1 MMFAFC
7 ASSWAQ
13 TATVTGTVVDA
24 EGPLI
29 GASVFVKGT
38 QTGAA
43 TDFDGNFTLTNVDPA
58 TAVLEVTYVGYN
70 PKTVKLDG
78 RTEGVEIFME
88 ANSNIMDDVVVIGYG
103 TQKRANLT
111 GAMSSVDAKAI
122 ERLPVAN
129 VGEAIVGRMPGVQV
143 TTADGS
149 PDAEVTVRIRGG
161 GSITQSNQ
169 PLVLIDGFEGSLN
182 DVPPTDIED
191 IQVLKDAAATAI
203 YGARGANGVVLV
215 TTKKPT
221 DGKVAVNINAYV
233 KTSELSHKMD
243 VLDPYS
249 FIRANYE
256 RAGGDSSRRNTFA
269 NNFGQPY
276 EFYIYEGYKGTDWQD
291 EIFST
296 HPVSS
301 AVDANINGGNDRFK
315 YKLSY
320 MHQDQPSV
328 MPDNGLIQNN
338 LNLTLNLKLW
348 DFLSVEYRTRYMNKT
363 LQGRGTEG
371 ISLLTAM
378 IEQPTYGLQDFTSQP
393 DNGLILDE
401 DDYTERYKYD
411 PLETNRRFYRNRYS
425 TLWNMGG
432 ALNWTIIKG
441 MTIRN
446 EFVYEDFSE
455 RDRRFNAAESNSA
468 SRTYGPN
475 LTQTDKTRNRWQLT
489 NTWNY
494 NFRLNDIHDV
504 TVMLGQEMKH
514 EQTKQ
519 KYIYLGYFPEN
530 IDAEKAFDNFALGQ
544 TLAATSSSPSAIR
557 TLSFFGRANYGF
569 DDRYLATLTLR
580 ADGSSKF
587 ARGHRWGYFPALA
600 LAWRLSNEK
609 FLRDYT
615 WITNLKLRASIGM
628 SGNDRIDSDLYLKL
642 YKLGD
647 VSKSAGWGEK
657 GSYYYEFASKYPV
670 NPDIKWETTIT
681 RNLGLDFAF
690 LNGKIDGSF
699 DVYWNT
705 TKDLLLETILPGD
718 TGFTSMMTNVGQ
730 TSNKGFEVN
739 LNAWVFENKDWTVGL
754 NFNIGLNRGK
764 IDKLNQGENE
774 IIREADVDNYAFG
787 TFRHQVGQSIGNIY
801 GFVNDGMYTLDDF
814 DITQDSKGHYVYTL
828 KEGVVDS
835 KILSEA
841 QPGTPKFKKFT
852 ELTDDDYKK
861 DENGN
866 FVLDENGNRI
876 AMPVLNVD
884 DRQIIGNTTPD
895 FSGGFGVNVKYRD
908 FDLAA
913 QFNFMVG
920 FDVININKMKLSTV
934 NSSKTVYQNLTGDF
948 ANMWLNFDAQGTNV
962 KQDAPD
968 ALRQMNANA
977 TMWNP
982 TNITKTFVSTYC
994 VEDGSF
1000 MRLQNLTL
1008 GYTIPAKLTNKIGMT
1023 RCRFYATGYNLFT
1036 FTKYKGYDPEVNI
1049 GEGLSPN
1056 QDYNMYPRS
1065 RSYTFG
1071 VQVSF

>member
-1 MMFAFC
+1 MKNRLFLTICMMFAVC
-7 ASSWAQ
+7 ASAWAQ
-13 TATVTGTVVDA
+13 LATITGTVSDA

-38 QTGAA
+38 TNGAA
-43 TDFDGNFTLTNVDPA
+43 TDFDGNFSISNVDPA
-58 TAVLEVTYVGYN
+58 TAELEVSYVGCVT
-70 PKTVKLDG
+70 KTVKLDG
-78 RTEGVEIFME
+78 RTEGIEIFME
-88 ANSNIMDDVVVIGYG
+88 PNNAVMDEVVVIGYG
-103 TQKRANLT
+103 VAKRGNVT

-215 TTKKPT
+215 TTKKPNE
-221 DGKVAVNINAYV
+221 GKASVSINAYV

-243 VLDPYS
+243 VLNPYE

-256 RAGGDSSRRNTFA
+256 RNGGSSSSKNNFA
-269 NNFGQPY
+269 NTFGQPY
-276 EFYIYEGYKGTDWQD
+276 EFYIYQGYEGIDWQD
-291 EIFST
+291 EIFSN
-296 HPVSS
+296 HPVSY
-301 AVDANINGGNDRFK
+301 AIDANINGGNERFK

-328 MPDNGLIQNN
+328 MPDNGLVQNN

-363 LQGRGTEG
+363 LSGRGTEG

-378 IEQPTYGLQDFTSQP
+378 QEQPTYGLQDFTTIK

-401 DDYTERYKYD
+401 NDITERYEYD

-432 ALNWTIIKG
+432 ALNWTLMKG

-468 SRTYGPN
+468 SRVYGPN
-475 LTQTDKTRNRWQLT
+475 LTQTDKDRNRWQLT

-494 NFRLNDIHDV
+494 NFTLNDIHDL

-514 EQTKQ
+514 EQTKS
-519 KYIYLGYFPEN
+519 KYIYLGYFPDN
-530 IDAEKAFDNFALGQ
+530 IDAEKAFENFALGQ
-544 TLAATSSSPSAIR
+544 TLNATSSSPSAIR
-557 TLSFFGRANYGF
+557 TLSFFGRANYSY
-569 DDRYLATLTLR
+569 DDRYIATFTLR

-587 ARGHRWGYFPALA
+587 ARGHRWGYFPAVA
-600 LAWRLSNEK
+600 LAWRASNEK
-609 FLRDYT
+609 FLRDYH
-615 WITNLKLRASIGM
+615 WLSNLKVRASIGM

-647 VSKSAGWGEK
+647 ISKAAGWGEQ
-657 GSYYYEFASKYPV
+657 GNYYYEFASKYPV
-670 NPDIKWETTIT
+670 NPDVKWETTIT
-681 RNLGLDFAF
+681 RNFGIDFGF

-699 DVYWNT
+699 DLYWNT
-705 TKDLLLETILPGD
+705 TKDLLLETVIPGD

-730 TSNKGFEVN
+730 TSNKGFEIN
-739 LNAWVFENKDWTVGL
+739 LNAWVYEDKDWTVGL
-754 NFNIGLNRGK
+754 NANIGLNRGK
-764 IDKLNQGENE
+764 IDKLNRGENQFYAT
-774 IIREADVDNYAFG
+774 ADVDYNDDVFWY
-787 TFRHQVGQSIGNIY
+787 TVGQKMGNILGY
-801 GFVNDGMYTLDDF
+801 VNDGFYTLDDF
-814 DITQDSKGHYVYTL
+814 DIYRNGNHYAYTL
-828 KEGVVDS
+828 KEGVVDCS
-835 KILSEA
+835 LLSGTP
-841 QPGTPKFKKFT
+841 QPGYPK
-852 ELTDDDYKK
+852 YKK
-861 DENGN
+861 
-866 FVLDENGNRI
+866 L
-876 AMPVLNVD
+876 VD
-884 DRQIIGNTTPD
+884 DGTNVLTADDRMVLGNTTPD
-895 FSGGFGVNVKYRD
+895 FSGGFGLNVKYRD

-913 QFNFMVG
+913 QFNYMVG
-920 FDVININKMKLSTV
+920 FDVININRMVLSKGPSSA
-934 NSSKTVYQNLTGDF
+934 NSYK
-948 ANMWLNFDAQGTNV
+948 NFDGSFRNMCFTFDEQGNNMLL
-962 KQDAPD
+962 DAPEVW
-968 ALRQMNANA
+968 AEYNKNA

-982 TNITKTFVSTYC
+982 SRQTKTFVSSHY

-1000 MRLQNLTL
+1000 LRLQNLTL
-1008 GYTIPAKLTNKIGMT
+1008 GYTLPSKLTNKIGMT

-1036 FTKYKGYDPEVNI
+1036 WTSYKGYDPEVNI
-1049 GEGLSPN
+1049 GEGISPN

-1065 RSYTFG
+1065 RTYTFG